1 MLIDVPL
8 VDTVQMPVMQIIDM
22 TFVFDGGMPA
32 SRTVRVRVLIVGF
45 VVAHPGSLLTLRVL
59 FISIF

>member
-32 SRTVRVRVLIVGF
+32 SRWSRPCARR
-45 VVAHPGSLLTLRVL
+45 LLLRKRPWL
-59 FISIF
+59 A